1 MLFGKALTRPFVF
14 FSKELI
20 IQVAGLYM
28 MFVYGLLYIFLT
40 TLPTIFRVV
49 YQERPGIAGLNYIAL
64 GIGITGAS
72 QTSAAVMDKVYAKLK
87 QKHGTGKPEF
97 RLRELP
103 LRLPFYA
110 EYQCPTDVLHSICK
124 PLSILRAS

>member
-1 MLFGKALTRPFVF
+1 MQHSWKSILKKAFTRPFVF
-14 FSKELI
+14 FSQELI

-40 TLPTIFRVV
+40 TLPTIFREV

-72 QTSAAVMDKVYAKLK
+72 QISAAVMDKVYAKLK
-87 QKHGTGKPEF
+87 QRYGTGKPEF
-97 RLRELP
+97 RLCECL
-103 LRLPFYA
+103 F
-110 EYQCPTDVLHSICK
+110 
-124 PLSILRAS
+124 

>member
-1 MLFGKALTRPFVF
+1 
-14 FSKELI
+14 
-20 IQVAGLYM
+20 M

-72 QTSAAVMDKVYAKLK
+72 QTTAAFMDKVYAKLK

-97 RLRELP
+97 RLCECP

-110 EYQCPTDVLHSICK
+110 ES
-124 PLSILRAS
+124 

>member
-1 MLFGKALTRPFVF
+1 LGHAADHARSWKAIFKNALTRPFIF
-14 FSKELI
+14 FSRELI

-40 TLPTIFRVV
+40 TLPAIFRGV

-72 QTSAAVMDKVYAKLK
+72 QTSAAIMDRVYAKLK
-87 QKHGTGKPEF
+87 QKYGAGRPEF
-97 RLRELP
+97 RLRESP
-103 LRLPFYA
+103 LRLPFFA
-110 EYQCPTDVLHSICK
+110 EY
-124 PLSILRAS
+124 